1 MSKVWKHN
9 LAVLASEAMLGLH
22 PDVVGDDP
30 YALPYVG
37 VKCSQF
43 SFSRLGQADPVS
55 GVDMASTGEVACL
68 GRTPDEALLK
78 SMLSV
83 GYAVPSRAVL
93 ISSGNALQK
102 ADLLDSCRLLASRGI
117 TIFATDGTCKYLSD
131 NGVPAFRALWPRES
145 GESCPAALD
154 LIREHK
160 VDLVV
165 NVPKD
170 FSNHQLGDGYKV
182 RRAAVDFNVPL
193 LTDARLAAAFI
204 KASCT
209 LSGEDV
215 QLLSWQEY

>member
-1 MSKVWKHN
+1 MRSGT
-9 LAVLASEAMLGLH
+9 EA
-22 PDVVGDDP
+22 
-30 YALPYVG
+30 
-37 VKCSQF
+37 
-43 SFSRLGQADPVS
+43 
-55 GVDMASTGEVACL
+55 
-68 GRTPDEALLK
+68 
-78 SMLSV
+78 
-83 GYAVPSRAVL
+83 
-93 ISSGNALQK
+93 
-102 ADLLDSCRLLASRGI
+102 
-117 TIFATDGTCKYLSD
+117 
-131 NGVPAFRALWPRES
+131 
-145 GESCPAALD
+145 CPAALD

-170 FSNHQLGDGYKV
+170 FSNHQLGDGYMV